1 VENSTS
7 GHTVSRHFAALLR
20 ERIVSGVLLPGSRMP
35 GGAELSREYGMAPQ
49 SVRRALL
56 MLQDEGMLVRGE
68 DGGLFIRGEQPFV
81 TVTLQPGDQVGARLP
96 TLRESLTLG
105 MPQHTP
111 LLVVTRA
118 NGTTE
123 RYTGATTRL
132 VAGG

>member
-56 MLQDEGMLVRGE
+56 MLQDEGMLVPGE

-132 VAGG
+132 AAGG